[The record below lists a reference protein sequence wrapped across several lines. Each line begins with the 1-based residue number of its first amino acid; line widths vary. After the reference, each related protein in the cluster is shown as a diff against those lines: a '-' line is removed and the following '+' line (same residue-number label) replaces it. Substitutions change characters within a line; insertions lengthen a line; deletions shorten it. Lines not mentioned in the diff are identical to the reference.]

1 MPDGLTDA
9 DVSIGLTEA
18 VTGEAVFHESIEAV
32 QSLAEPGVA
41 GPSAGQDVPAGTPP
55 GSEKSGGFFAPLRL
69 ANFRR
74 LIAGQTI
81 SRLGDQ
87 FYFVALPWLVL
98 RVVDSSHAAASL
110 ALVSGVSAAMLG
122 VFTLAGGVLADRY
135 GPRALMLGSDV
146 ARFLT
151 IAVLA
156 ALALLSTPPLW
167 VLILLSALLGIAG
180 GLFYPASMAMVPH
193 LVAGKDLQAANS
205 FDQLTMQSSN
215 FIGPGVAGV
224 VLGVTRLALGFVVDA
239 VSFLISVVSLALI
252 RMPRQA
258 HAAPE
263 AATAPKR
270 KAGSGLRDLGEAF
283 RFLRGSRFLFTLLC
297 VSFVCNLAVNGL
309 FEVALPL
316 LLKQWVGIANGPR
329 ALGFVVGGFGL
340 GAVIGAVAA
349 GVASK
354 LRRKSLVALLTLL
367 PMAALLAAAPFLGGI
382 VPLAGAFAVAGLLNT
397 VTNVLIFTVIQRL
410 IPMEMMGRMM
420 SVVLLGS
427 FIGTPISIA
436 AYGVAASLVP
446 NVAWLFIAGGA
457 MFAVAALGAMSQKVF
472 WQAE

>member
-1 MPDGLTDA
+1 MPDGLTGA
-9 DVSIGLTEA
+9 DVSNGLAEA
-18 VTGEAVFHESIEAV
+18 EAEAATGKPGVHGTMEAV
-32 QSLAEPGVA
+32 QSLVQPGVA
-41 GPSAGQDVPAGTPP
+41 SPAADEASQDVSANMPP
-55 GSEKSGGFFAPLRL
+55 VGEKSAGFFAPLRI

-146 ARFLT
+146 ARFIT
-151 IAVLA
+151 ISVLA

-193 LVAGKDLQAANS
+193 LVPGKDLQAANS
-205 FDQLTMQSSN
+205 FEQLTLQTSN

-224 VLGVTRLALGFVVDA
+224 VLGVTRLALGFVLDA
-239 VSFLISVVSLALI
+239 VSFVVSVVSLALI
-252 RMPRQA
+252 RAPGQA

-263 AATAPKR
+263 AATAPKH
-270 KAGSGLRDLGEAF
+270 KAGSGLRDLREAF
-283 RFLRGSRFLFTLLC
+283 RFLRASRFLFTLLC
-297 VSFVCNLAVNGL
+297 VSFVANLAVNGL

-329 ALGFVVGGFGL
+329 ALGFTIGGFGL
-340 GAVIGAVAA
+340 GSVIGAVAA

-397 VTNVLIFTVIQRL
+397 V
-410 IPMEMMGRMM
+410 
-420 SVVLLGS
+420 
-427 FIGTPISIA
+427 
-436 AYGVAASLVP
+436 
-446 NVAWLFIAGGA
+446 
-457 MFAVAALGAMSQKVF
+457 
-472 WQAE
+472 